1 MLQSIHIENVALI
14 KKLDIDL
21 SPAFCAFTG
30 ETGAGKSILIDSIGV
45 LCGAKVSKELI
56 RNGEDYLTVE
66 GMFCD
71 IGERVTQ
78 KCNELGILPDDDG
91 SLYISRTVKC
101 DGKGVVRMGGK
112 QVPISIL
119 KEISPLLINIHG
131 QHDNQELLIKEK
143 HRKLL
148 DFYAE
153 NSAVY
158 NKYSE
163 LFAEFCKI
171 KRELDA
177 INVDE
182 GEKLRRIEMLK
193 FQINDISA
201 LKLQSGEDEK
211 LNEDRK
217 KLLNIEK
224 FSKNA
229 SVVFESLYGSSGV
242 SACDCIDRAL
252 DSLRVLAKI
261 SDEYNEHIDTLTDIK
276 STLIDVAETVNDG
289 SYEEYAN
296 PTAALDKIESR
307 LDEISKAKRK
317 YGSDIEE
324 ILEFFDKAQKELDE
338 LENFDRNSEILRA
351 KLNECGEKVKKAGS
365 LLSESRAK
373 AAESLKSNIEKQ
385 LKYLDMPGVKFK
397 VNIIQKPFSKDGSD
411 DIEFFIMTNSGE
423 GYSPLSKTASGGELS
438 RIMLAIKSVI
448 AEKDG
453 VDTLIFDEVDTGIS
467 GKTSRK
473 IGLMI
478 NDISRVS
485 QVLCVT
491 HSAQICSVADNHY
504 LVSKHSDND
513 RTVTAVKAL
522 SYEERVKETA
532 RIIAGID
539 ITESAINAA
548 KELIDSKTL

>member
-14 KKLDIDL
+14 KKIDIDL

-30 ETGAGKSILIDSIGV
+30 ETGAGKSIIIDSVGV

-66 GMFCD
+66 GVFCD
-71 IGERVTQ
+71 IGTRAAD
-78 KCNELGILPDDDG
+78 KCSELGVQVDEDG
-91 SLYISRTVKC
+91 VLYISRTVKS
-101 DGKGVVRMGGK
+101 DGKGVVRIGGK
-112 QVPISIL
+112 QVPLSIL

-148 DFYAE
+148 DFFAE
-153 NSAVY
+153 NSNTY
-158 NKYSE
+158 NEYVRQFSE
-163 LFAEFCKI
+163 YCNI
-171 KRELDA
+171 KRSLDE

-182 GEKLRRIEMLK
+182 SEKLRRIEMLK
-193 FQINDISA
+193 FQINDISS
-201 LKLQSGEDEK
+201 LKLKPGEEEGLLEEK
-211 LNEDRK
+211 K

-224 FSKNA
+224 LAKN
-229 SVVFESLYGSSGV
+229 SSIVSDSLYGVGGV
-242 SACDCIDRAL
+242 SACDCIDRAI
-252 DSLRVLAKI
+252 DALRNLSKI
-261 SDEYNEHIDTLTDIK
+261 SDEYLEYIDSLNDIK
-276 STLIDVAETVNDG
+276 STLIDIAETVNDG
-289 SYEEYAN
+289 SNEEYAN
-296 PTAALDKIESR
+296 PASILDKIENR

-317 YGSDIEE
+317 YGGDVESV
-324 ILEFFDKAQKELDE
+324 LEFLDRAKNELDE
-338 LENFDRNSEILRA
+338 LENFDRHSEKLRIQ
-351 KLNECGEKVKKAGS
+351 LSECAEKVKKAGS
-365 LLSESRAK
+365 KLTDSRVS
-373 AAESLKSNIEKQ
+373 AADILKTSIEKQ

-397 VNIIQKPFSKDGSD
+397 VNIVSKPFSKDGAD
-411 DIEFFIMTNSGE
+411 DVEFFIMTNSGE

-453 VDTLIFDEVDTGIS
+453 IDTLIFDEVDTGIS

-473 IGLMI
+473 IGLMMS
-478 NDISRVS
+478 DISRVS

-491 HSAQICSVADNHY
+491 HSAQICSVSDSHY
-504 LVSKHSDND
+504 LVSKKTDND
-513 RTVTAVKAL
+513 RTETSVSLLT
-522 SYEERVKETA
+522 YDERVNETA

-539 ITESAINAA
+539 ITDTSINAA

>member
-14 KKLDIDL
+14 KKLNIDL

-30 ETGAGKSILIDSIGV
+30 ETGAGKSIIIDSVGV

-66 GMFCD
+66 GVFCD
-71 IGERVTQ
+71 IGTRAAG
-78 KCNELGILPDDDG
+78 KCSELGVQVDEDG
-91 SLYISRTVKC
+91 VLYISRTVKS
-101 DGKGVVRMGGK
+101 DGKGVVRIGGK
-112 QVPISIL
+112 QVPLSIL
-119 KEISPLLINIHG
+119 KEISPLLINIYG

-148 DFYAE
+148 DFFAE
-153 NSAVY
+153 NSDTY
-158 NKYSE
+158 NEYVRQFSE
-163 LFAEFCKI
+163 YCNI
-171 KRELDA
+171 KRSLDE

-182 GEKLRRIEMLK
+182 SEKLRRIEMLK
-193 FQINDISA
+193 FQIDDISS
-201 LKLQSGEDEK
+201 LKLKPGEEEGLLEEK
-211 LNEDRK
+211 K

-224 FSKNA
+224 LAKN
-229 SVVFESLYGSSGV
+229 SSIVSDSLYGVGGV
-242 SACDCIDRAL
+242 SASDCIDRAV
-252 DSLRVLAKI
+252 DALRNLSKI
-261 SDEYNEHIDTLTDIK
+261 SDEYLEYIDSLNDIK
-276 STLIDVAETVNDG
+276 STLIDIAETVNDG

-296 PTAALDKIESR
+296 PASILDKIENR

-317 YGSDIEE
+317 YGGDVESV
-324 ILEFFDKAQKELDE
+324 LEFLDRAKNELDE
-338 LENFDRNSEILRA
+338 LENFDRHSEKLRIQ
-351 KLNECGEKVKKAGS
+351 LSECAEKVKKAGS
-365 LLSESRAK
+365 KLTDSRVS
-373 AAESLKSNIEKQ
+373 AADILKTSIEKQ

-397 VNIIQKPFSKDGSD
+397 VNIVSKPFSKDGAD
-411 DIEFFIMTNSGE
+411 DVEFFIMTNSGE

-453 VDTLIFDEVDTGIS
+453 IDTLIFDEVDTGIS

-473 IGLMI
+473 IGLMMS
-478 NDISRVS
+478 DISRVS

-491 HSAQICSVADNHY
+491 HSAQICSVSDSHY
-504 LVSKHSDND
+504 LVSKKTDND
-513 RTVTAVKAL
+513 RTETSVSLLT
-522 SYEERVKETA
+522 YDERVNETA

-539 ITESAINAA
+539 ITDTSINAA

>member
-14 KKLDIDL
+14 KKIDIDL

-30 ETGAGKSILIDSIGV
+30 ETGAGKSIIIDSVGV

-66 GMFCD
+66 GVFCD
-71 IGERVTQ
+71 IGTRAAD
-78 KCNELGILPDDDG
+78 KCSELGVQVDEDG
-91 SLYISRTVKC
+91 VLYISRTVKS
-101 DGKGVVRMGGK
+101 DGKGVVRIGGK
-112 QVPISIL
+112 QVPLSIL

-148 DFYAE
+148 DFFAE
-153 NSAVY
+153 NSNTY
-158 NKYSE
+158 NEYVRQFSE
-163 LFAEFCKI
+163 YCNI
-171 KRELDA
+171 KRSLDE

-182 GEKLRRIEMLK
+182 SEKLRRIEMLK
-193 FQINDISA
+193 FQINDISS
-201 LKLQSGEDEK
+201 LKLKPGEEEGLLEEK
-211 LNEDRK
+211 K

-224 FSKNA
+224 LAKN
-229 SVVFESLYGSSGV
+229 SSIVSDSLYGVGGV
-242 SACDCIDRAL
+242 SACDCIDRAI
-252 DSLRVLAKI
+252 DALRNLSKI
-261 SDEYNEHIDTLTDIK
+261 SDEYLEYIDSLNDIK
-276 STLIDVAETVNDG
+276 STLIDIAETVNDG

-296 PTAALDKIESR
+296 PASILDKIENR

-317 YGSDIEE
+317 YGGDVESV
-324 ILEFFDKAQKELDE
+324 LEFLDRAKNELDE
-338 LENFDRNSEILRA
+338 LENFDRHSEKLRIQ
-351 KLNECGEKVKKAGS
+351 LSECAEKVKKAGS
-365 LLSESRAK
+365 KLTDSRVS
-373 AAESLKSNIEKQ
+373 AADILKTSIEKQ

-397 VNIIQKPFSKDGSD
+397 VNIVSKPFSKDGAD
-411 DIEFFIMTNSGE
+411 DVEFFIMTNSGE

-453 VDTLIFDEVDTGIS
+453 IDTLIFDEVDTGIS

-473 IGLMI
+473 IGLMMS
-478 NDISRVS
+478 DISRVS

-491 HSAQICSVADNHY
+491 HSAQICSVSDSHY
-504 LVSKHSDND
+504 LVSKKTDND
-513 RTVTAVKAL
+513 RTETSVSLLT
-522 SYEERVKETA
+522 YDERVNETA

-539 ITESAINAA
+539 ITDTSINAA

>member
-30 ETGAGKSILIDSIGV
+30 ETGAGKSIIIDSIGV
-45 LCGAKVSKELI
+45 LCGNKVSKELI
-56 RNGEDYLTVE
+56 RSGEEYLAVE
-66 GMFCD
+66 GVFCD
-71 IGERVTQ
+71 VGKRALK
-78 KCNELGILPDDDG
+78 KCEELGISLDDDDI
-91 SLYISRTVKC
+91 LYVSRTVKS
-101 DGKGVVRMGGK
+101 DGKGIVRIGGK
-112 QVPISIL
+112 QVPLSIL

-143 HRKLL
+143 HRRLL

-153 NSAVY
+153 NKTEYDEYAALF
-158 NKYSE
+158 SE
-163 LFAEFCKI
+163 YCSI
-171 KRELDA
+171 KKELDE

-182 GEKLRRIEMLK
+182 SEKLRRIEMLK
-193 FQINDISA
+193 FQINDISS
-201 LKLQSGEDEK
+201 LKLKQGEEEQLTEEK
-211 LNEDRK
+211 K

-224 FSKNA
+224 LAKNA
-229 SVVFESLYGSSGV
+229 TIVSDSLYGTGA
-242 SACDCIDRAL
+242 SACDCIDRAVEA
-252 DSLRVLAKI
+252 LRILTRI
-261 SDEYNEHIDTLTDIK
+261 SDEYTEHIDTLTDIK
-276 STLIDVAETVNDG
+276 STLIDIAETVNDG
-289 SYEEYAN
+289 SYEEYDN
-296 PTAALDKIESR
+296 PSAVLDKIESR

-317 YGSDIEE
+317 YGADVDEV
-324 ILEFFDKAQKELDE
+324 LVFLDKAKKELDE
-338 LENFDRNSEILRA
+338 LENYDRHSEKLRDQ
-351 KLNECGEKVKKAGS
+351 LNTCGAKVKQAGNI
-365 LLSESRAK
+365 LTESRIK
-373 AAESLKSNIEKQ
+373 AAESLKNNIEKQ

-397 VNIIQKPFSKDGSD
+397 VSINTKPFSKDGAD
-411 DIEFFIMTNSGE
+411 DVEFFIMTNSGE

-473 IGLMI
+473 IGLMMSG
-478 NDISRVS
+478 ISSVS

-491 HSAQICSVADNHY
+491 HSAQICSVADSHY
-504 LVSKHSDND
+504 LVSKQTDDD
-513 RTVTAVKAL
+513 RTVTKVKLL
-522 SYEERVKETA
+522 SYNDRIGETA

-539 ITESAINAA
+539 ITESSLSAA

>member
-30 ETGAGKSILIDSIGV
+30 ETGAGKSIIIDSIGV
-45 LCGAKVSKELI
+45 LCGNKVSKELI
-56 RNGEDYLTVE
+56 RSGEDYLTVE
-66 GMFCD
+66 GVFSCV
-71 IGERVTQ
+71 GERALK
-78 KCNELGILPDDDG
+78 KCEELGISLDDDDI
-91 SLYISRTVKC
+91 LYISRTVKS
-101 DGKGVVRMGGK
+101 DGKGIVRIGGK
-112 QVPISIL
+112 QVPLSIL
-119 KEISPLLINIHG
+119 RDISPLLINIHG

-153 NSAVY
+153 NRVQY
-158 NKYSE
+158 DNYTTLFSE
-163 LFAEFCKI
+163 YCSI
-171 KRELDA
+171 KRELDE

-201 LKLQSGEDEK
+201 LKLKSGEEEQLSEEK
-211 LNEDRK
+211 K

-224 FSKNA
+224 LAKNA
-229 SVVFESLYGSSGV
+229 VIVSDSLYGAGS
-242 SACDCIDRAL
+242 SACDCIDRAVEA
-252 DSLRVLAKI
+252 LRTLSRI
-261 SDEYNEHIDTLTDIK
+261 SDEYTGHIDTLADIK
-276 STLIDVAETVNDG
+276 SVLIDIAETVNDG
-289 SYEEYAN
+289 SYEEYDN
-296 PTAALDKIESR
+296 PSAVLDKIESR

-317 YGSDIEE
+317 YGADVEE
-324 ILEFFDKAQKELDE
+324 VLVFLDNAKKELDE
-338 LENFDRNSEILRA
+338 LENYDRHSEKLRE
-351 KLNECGEKVKKAGS
+351 KLNSCGAKVKSAGAV
-365 LLSESRAK
+365 LTDSRIK
-373 AAESLKSNIEKQ
+373 AAESLKNNIEKQ
-385 LKYLDMPGVKFK
+385 LKYLDMPDVKFK
-397 VNIIQKPFSKDGSD
+397 VNVASKPFSKDGAD
-411 DIEFFIMTNSGE
+411 DIEFFVMTNSGE

-473 IGLMI
+473 IGLMLG
-478 NDISRVS
+478 DISSVS

-491 HSAQICSVADNHY
+491 HSAQICSVADTHY
-504 LVSKHSDND
+504 LVSKHTDGD
-513 RTVTAVKAL
+513 RTVTSVNAL
-522 SYEERVKETA
+522 DYNERVNETA

-539 ITESAINAA
+539 ITDNSISAA
-548 KELIDSKTL
+548 KELIDSKQE

>member
-14 KKLDIDL
+14 KKIDIDL

-30 ETGAGKSILIDSIGV
+30 ETGAGKSIIIDSVGV

-66 GMFCD
+66 GVFCD
-71 IGERVTQ
+71 IGTRAAG
-78 KCNELGILPDDDG
+78 KCSELGVQVDEDG
-91 SLYISRTVKC
+91 VLYISRTVKS
-101 DGKGVVRMGGK
+101 DGKGVVRIGGK
-112 QVPISIL
+112 QVPLSIL
-119 KEISPLLINIHG
+119 KEISPLLINIYG

-148 DFYAE
+148 DFFAE
-153 NSAVY
+153 NSDTY
-158 NKYSE
+158 NEYVRQFSE
-163 LFAEFCKI
+163 YCNI
-171 KRELDA
+171 KRSLDE

-182 GEKLRRIEMLK
+182 SEKLRRIEMLK
-193 FQINDISA
+193 FQIDDISS
-201 LKLQSGEDEK
+201 LKLKPGEEEGLLEEK
-211 LNEDRK
+211 K

-224 FSKNA
+224 LAKN
-229 SVVFESLYGSSGV
+229 SSIVSDSLYGVGGV
-242 SACDCIDRAL
+242 SASDCIDRAV
-252 DSLRVLAKI
+252 DALRNLSKI
-261 SDEYNEHIDTLTDIK
+261 SDEYLEYIDSLNDIK
-276 STLIDVAETVNDG
+276 STLIDIAETVNDG

-296 PTAALDKIESR
+296 PASILDKIENR

-317 YGSDIEE
+317 YGGDVESV
-324 ILEFFDKAQKELDE
+324 LEFLDRAKNELDE
-338 LENFDRNSEILRA
+338 LENFDRHSEKLRIQ
-351 KLNECGEKVKKAGS
+351 LSECAEKVKKAGS
-365 LLSESRAK
+365 KLTDSRVS
-373 AAESLKSNIEKQ
+373 AADILKTSIEKQ

-397 VNIIQKPFSKDGSD
+397 VNIVSKPFSKDGAD
-411 DIEFFIMTNSGE
+411 DVEFFIMTNSGE

-453 VDTLIFDEVDTGIS
+453 IDTLIFDEVDTGIS

-473 IGLMI
+473 IGLMMS
-478 NDISRVS
+478 DISRVS

-491 HSAQICSVADNHY
+491 HSAQICSVSDSHY
-504 LVSKHSDND
+504 LVSKKTDND
-513 RTVTAVKAL
+513 RTETSVSLLT
-522 SYEERVKETA
+522 YDERVNETA

-539 ITESAINAA
+539 ITDTSINAA

>member
-14 KKLDIDL
+14 KKIDIDL

-30 ETGAGKSILIDSIGV
+30 ETGAGKSIIIDSVGV

-66 GMFCD
+66 GVFCD
-71 IGERVTQ
+71 IGTRAAD
-78 KCNELGILPDDDG
+78 KCSELGVQGDEDG
-91 SLYISRTVKC
+91 VLYISRTVKS
-101 DGKGVVRMGGK
+101 DGKGVVRIGGK
-112 QVPISIL
+112 QVPLSIL

-148 DFYAE
+148 DFFAE
-153 NSAVY
+153 NSNTY
-158 NKYSE
+158 NEYVRQFSE
-163 LFAEFCKI
+163 YCNI
-171 KRELDA
+171 KRSLDE

-182 GEKLRRIEMLK
+182 SEKLRRIEMLK
-193 FQINDISA
+193 FQINDISS
-201 LKLQSGEDEK
+201 LKLKPGEEEGLLEEK
-211 LNEDRK
+211 K

-224 FSKNA
+224 LAKN
-229 SVVFESLYGSSGV
+229 SSIVSDSLYGVGGV
-242 SACDCIDRAL
+242 SACDCIDRAI
-252 DSLRVLAKI
+252 DALRNLSKI
-261 SDEYNEHIDTLTDIK
+261 SDEYLEYIDSLNDIK
-276 STLIDVAETVNDG
+276 STLIDIAETVNDG

-296 PTAALDKIESR
+296 PASILDKIENR

-317 YGSDIEE
+317 YGGDVESV
-324 ILEFFDKAQKELDE
+324 LEFLDRAKNELDE
-338 LENFDRNSEILRA
+338 LENFDRHSEKLRIQ
-351 KLNECGEKVKKAGS
+351 LSECAEKVKKAGS
-365 LLSESRAK
+365 KLTDSRVS
-373 AAESLKSNIEKQ
+373 AADILKTSIEKQ

-397 VNIIQKPFSKDGSD
+397 VNIVSKPFSKDGAD
-411 DIEFFIMTNSGE
+411 DVEFFIMTNSGE

-453 VDTLIFDEVDTGIS
+453 IDTLIFDEVDTGIS

-473 IGLMI
+473 IGLMMS
-478 NDISRVS
+478 DISRVS

-491 HSAQICSVADNHY
+491 HSAQICSVSDSHY
-504 LVSKHSDND
+504 LVSKKTDND
-513 RTVTAVKAL
+513 RTETSVSLLT
-522 SYEERVKETA
+522 YDERVNETA

-539 ITESAINAA
+539 ITDTSINAA

>member
-30 ETGAGKSILIDSIGV
+30 ETGAGKSIIIDSINV
-45 LCGAKVSKELI
+45 LCGGKVSKELI
-56 RNGEDYLTVE
+56 RNGEDYLVVE
-66 GMFCD
+66 GVFTSV
-71 IGERVTQ
+71 GERALD
-78 KCNELGILPDDDG
+78 KCQELGITLDEDDV
-91 SLYISRTVKC
+91 LYISRTVKT
-101 DGKGVVRMGGK
+101 DGKGVVRIGGK
-112 QVPISIL
+112 QVPLSLL

-153 NSAVY
+153 NTEIY
-158 NKYSE
+158 NEYTTLFSE
-163 LFAEFCKI
+163 YCHI
-171 KRELDA
+171 KRELDE

-182 GEKLRRIEMLK
+182 SEKLRRIEMLK

-201 LKLQSGEDEK
+201 LKLKPGEEETLTEEK
-211 LNEDRK
+211 K

-224 FSKNA
+224 LAKNA
-229 SVVFESLYGSSGV
+229 TIVSESLLGTNGV
-242 SACDCIDRAL
+242 SASDCIDRAI
-252 DSLRVLAKI
+252 DALRVLSKI
-261 SDEYNEHIDTLTDIK
+261 SDEYNEHIDNLTDIK
-276 STLIDVAETVNDG
+276 STLMDIAETVDDG
-289 SYEEYAN
+289 SYEEYSN
-296 PTAALDKIESR
+296 PTAALDKIENR
-307 LDEISKAKRK
+307 LDEIAKAKRK
-317 YGSDIEE
+317 YGPDVEE
-324 ILEFFDKAQKELDE
+324 VLLFLDKAKKELDE
-338 LENFDRNSEILRA
+338 LENYDRHSEKLRE
-351 KLNECGEKVKKAGS
+351 KLSACAEKVKKAGAS
-365 LLSESRAK
+365 LSESRIK
-373 AAESLKSNIEKQ
+373 AAESLKTNIESQ

-397 VNIIQKPFSKDGSD
+397 VNIASKPFSKDGAD
-411 DIEFFIMTNSGE
+411 DVEFFIMTNSGE

-473 IGLMI
+473 IGLMLG
-478 NDISRVS
+478 DIAKNS

-491 HSAQICSVADNHY
+491 HSAQICSAADSHY
-504 LVSKHSDND
+504 LVSKHTEND
-513 RTVTAVKAL
+513 RTTTSVDLL
-522 SYEERVKETA
+522 SYDSRVNETA

-539 ITESAINAA
+539 ITENSISAA
-548 KELIDSKTL
+548 KELIDTKTL